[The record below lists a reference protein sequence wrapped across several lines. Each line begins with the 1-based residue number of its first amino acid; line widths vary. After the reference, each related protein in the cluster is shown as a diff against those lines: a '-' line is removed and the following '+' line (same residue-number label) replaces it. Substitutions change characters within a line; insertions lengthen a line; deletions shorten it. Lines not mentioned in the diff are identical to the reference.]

1 MESLALVLL
10 SAVSITRTLVFAV
23 VCVGAVL
30 CAVSWGVRTRRL
42 NPFGAAGR
50 LARDRV
56 DPMLAPVQRAVR
68 RAGGTEASVPWWG
81 LAALVL
87 GGIVAVQV
95 VEYLAGLV
103 LQVIAVSR
111 GGGVGGILR
120 LAASLTFSLLEL
132 AILVR
137 VVASWIPAL
146 GGSRWLRWAW
156 TLSEP
161 ILGPLRRVLPT
172 LGPIDISPL
181 VALLLLQVLGGFI
194 VGALG

>member
-1 MESLALVLL
+1 VEAIVPLLVG
-10 SAVSITRTLVFAV
+10 AVAVTRTVVFGV
-23 VCVGAVL
+23 VCVGAIL
-30 CAVSWGVRTRRL
+30 CAVSWAARTRRL

-68 RAGGTEASVPWWG
+68 RAGGTDASVPWWG

-87 GGIVAVQV
+87 GGIIAVQV
-95 VEYLAGLV
+95 VEYLTGLV
-103 LQVIAVSR
+103 FQILAVSS
-111 GGGVGGILR
+111 GGGVTGLLR

-146 GGSRWLRWAW
+146 AGSRWLRWAW

-161 ILGPLRRVLPT
+161 ILEPLRRVLPT

-181 VALLLLQVLGGFI
+181 VALLLLQLVGGFI
-194 VGALG
+194 VGALR

>member
-1 MESLALVLL
+1 MDAIALLL
-10 SAVSITRTLVFAV
+10 VGAVSVTRTVVFAV
-23 VCVGAVL
+23 VCVGALL
-30 CAVSWGVRTRRL
+30 CATSWAVRTRRL

-50 LARDRV
+50 LARERV

-95 VEYLAGLV
+95 VEYVASLV
-103 LQVIAVSR
+103 LQLLAVSQ
-111 GGGVGGILR
+111 GGGVTGVVR

-137 VVASWIPAL
+137 VIASWIPAMS
-146 GGSRWLRWAW
+146 GSRWLRWAW

-161 ILGPLRRVLPT
+161 ILGPLRRALPT

-181 VALLLLQVLGGFI
+181 VALLLLQLLGGFI
-194 VGALG
+194 VRALG

>member
-1 MESLALVLL
+1 MEAIVPLLAG
-10 SAVSITRTLVFAV
+10 AVAVTRTLVFGV
-23 VCVGAVL
+23 VCLGAIL
-30 CAVSWGVRTRRL
+30 CGVSWAVRTRRL

-68 RAGGTEASVPWWG
+68 RAGGTESSVPWWG

-95 VEYLAGLV
+95 VEYLASLV
-103 LQVIAVSR
+103 LQVIAVSS
-111 GGGVGGILR
+111 GGGVLGLLR

-146 GGSRWLRWAW
+146 AGARWLRWAY

-161 ILGPLRRVLPT
+161 ILEPLRRVLPT

-181 VALLLLQVLGGFI
+181 VALLLLQLIGGFI
-194 VGALG
+194 VSAMR